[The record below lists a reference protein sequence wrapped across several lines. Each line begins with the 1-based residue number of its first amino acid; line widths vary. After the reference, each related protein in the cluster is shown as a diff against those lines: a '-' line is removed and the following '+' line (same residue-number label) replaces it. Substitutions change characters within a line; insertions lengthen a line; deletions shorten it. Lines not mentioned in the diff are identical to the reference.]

1 MRMDER
7 ENMNLSNKSGIY
19 CSRRDFIRL
28 GLTSAAALALGA
40 NFALAKEE
48 KKKKKKIPVGLQLYS
63 VRSACDKDLPGT
75 LKKVKEI
82 GYSGV
87 EFAGYY
93 GRTAKDMRKLL
104 DDNGLK
110 CYGTHTG
117 LDTLRGDN
125 LKKTMEYNQILGNPN
140 LICPWMQGNSADAWK
155 KLAEEFNAISDI
167 VRKEK
172 MYVGYHAHA
181 HDFNKFDGVRAWDIF
196 FGGTKDEVIMQLD
209 TSNCLD
215 GKADPLEVLKKYP
228 KRARTIHLKE
238 HGDNGNAVIGEG
250 EVKWDEIFKFCESNG
265 TKYYIVEHERGNDPE
280 SCIKA
285 VRGCFEGLK
294 KMGKV

>member
-1 MRMDER
+1 
-7 ENMNLSNKSGIY
+7 MNLFNDV
-19 CSRRDFIRL
+19 SRRDFLRL
-28 GLTSAAALALGA
+28 GLMGAAAAALGS
-40 NFALAKEE
+40 NFAFSADAADVRRTRVKR
-48 KKKKKKIPVGLQLYS
+48 KKTPVGLQLYS
-63 VRSACDKDLPGT
+63 VRSACEKDLPGT
-75 LKKVKEI
+75 LEKVKAI

-125 LKKTMEYNQILGNPN
+125 LKKTMEYNQILGNN
-140 LICPWMQGNSADAWK
+140 FLICPWMTADSADGWK
-155 KLAEEFNAISDI
+155 KLADEFNAMSDI
-167 VRKEK
+167 VRKEG

-181 HDFNKFDGVRAWDIF
+181 HDFNKFGDERAWDIF
-196 FGGTKDEVIMQLD
+196 FGGTKEEVIMQLD

-215 GKADPLEVLKKYP
+215 GGADPLEVLKRYP
-228 KRARTIHLKE
+228 KRARSIHLKE
-238 HGDNGNAVIGEG
+238 HGDKGNAVIGSG
-250 EVKWDEIFKFCESNG
+250 DVKWDEVFKLCE
-265 TKYYIVEHERGNDPE
+265 KQKVVQCYIVEHERGNDPE
-280 SCIKA
+280 SCIKF
-285 VRGCFEGLK
+285 VTECFAGLK